1 MLVNLQTFD
10 VVVRHTEGDGCDRR
24 ECADGGLGIWRTPY
38 SVSGDHEYAGN
49 AEEEESDDDI
59 AVNPVENEDLMTD
72 DRHELETDQEAGRKY
87 SDEVENDSDATKAA
101 LVPKPFS
108 WDSCLWRR

>member
-1 MLVNLQTFD
+1 MLVNLQTFN
-10 VVVRHTEGDGCDRR
+10 VIICHTEGDGCDRR
-24 ECADGGLGIWRTPY
+24 QCADGGLGIWRTAY

-59 AVNPVENEDLMTD
+59 AIDSVKNKNLMTD
-72 DRHELETDQEAGRKY
+72 DRHELEADQEAGRKY
-87 SDEVENDSDATKAA
+87 SDEVQDDADATKAS

-108 WDSCLWRR
+108 WDSCLWRS